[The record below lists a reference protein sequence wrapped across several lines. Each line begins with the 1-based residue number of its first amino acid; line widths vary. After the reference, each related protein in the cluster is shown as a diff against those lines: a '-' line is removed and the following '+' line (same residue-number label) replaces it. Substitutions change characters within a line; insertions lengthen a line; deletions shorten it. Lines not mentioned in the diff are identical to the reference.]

1 MLSPKEIVS
10 KMYNNDPF
18 SKWMGI
24 KILLVDAGKCELEML
39 VTKDMLNGFG
49 MAHGGIT
56 FSFADSCFAFASNSH
71 GIQSVSIETSISHLA
86 PCKEGD
92 VLKAVAEEI
101 NVTKSTGLY
110 YIHVTNQ
117 DNKKVAEFKGT
128 VFRTGK
134 EWVL

>member
-1 MLSPKEIVS
+1 MLNPKDIVA

-92 VLKAVAEEI
+92 LLKAVAEEI
-101 NVTKSTGLY
+101 NVTRSTGLY

-117 DNKKVAEFKGT
+117 DNKKVAEFKGM

-134 EWVL
+134 EW